1 MQRAAPAPFAGLTAP
16 APPTEGPARSTA
28 LQAAWYRT
36 VTGWRRQRTSYAVL
50 VLLIGLV
57 GGVALGSLAAARRT
71 ASSFSTFLAS
81 TNPSDLMI
89 EPAGGGP
96 GVGQPAHDQQLVDA
110 VRRFPEVT
118 HVESYVAL
126 SASLVKGG
134 KVQPRSLDN
143 NVVLVGS
150 VDGLLFD
157 QDRFAVTSGRMAN
170 PARAEEV
177 VVTQSAASALGLH
190 VGTVIPVAIS
200 PGTGG
205 GPVRRFA
212 LKVVGIGLLN
222 REVVQDQIA
231 KFPTYIVAT
240 PALTRLVAGDGSIF
254 YLGVQLR
261 HGAADVG
268 AVERRWNSTE
278 RYFTDFQVSSQL
290 QAAADQS
297 IRPEALALGV
307 FGAVAGLAALLLGL
321 QLVARQLSRR
331 EHDLA
336 VMRAVGADPATTTL
350 DGLAGILGSVLAG
363 AAVAVGV
370 ALGLSSLFPIGPVR
384 PVYPDRGVNADW
396 TVLGVG
402 FAVLFLV
409 IGAGAV
415 ALAFLA
421 APHRAQRRARSFA
434 RRSSTVELVAR
445 SGLPPSAIA
454 GASFALD
461 ARYGRT
467 AGPYR
472 WALVAAIVAMV
483 VVTTTLT
490 FGASLHALVSQP
502 ALYGWNWDYA
512 VQSSDGYGPV
522 PNQAVASVRHDPA
535 VVSTSG
541 VWFATMQL
549 DGVEVP
555 TLLSNPGAP
564 VGPPI
569 VSGRGLASSH
579 EVVLGAATLAQL
591 HKRIGDTVDLQYVP
605 GYPRHPIRLTVVGV
619 ATMPAIGIAEGLHT
633 SMGIGAAVPA
643 DAGTVTEQLGPQGYG
658 AGCNGPNMVFVRV
671 RGGLSAAQGRA
682 AAQRLSDAA
691 NRILAVQ
698 PQDSNCS
705 GNVASTIGVQRPAQ
719 IVNYR
724 SMGTTPLLLAGA
736 LALAAVVALALAL
749 ASSVR
754 RCRRDLAQL
763 KVLGFVQRQLS
774 AAVAWHASIAVG
786 IGIVVGVPL
795 GIVIGRWLWI
805 LFAEQIGAVPAPTV
819 PVLSVLV
826 AAIVALVLGIAAAV
840 LPGRRAARTA
850 TAIVLHEE

>member
-1 MQRAAPAPFAGLTAP
+1 MEDAATPSAEGVTGSRA
-16 APPTEGPARSTA
+16 PTPGATSSTA
-28 LQAAWYRT
+28 FHAAWYRT
-36 VTGWRRQRTSYAVL
+36 VTGWRRQRASYLVL
-50 VLLIGLV
+50 VLLVGLV

-71 ASSFSTFLAS
+71 ASSFSTFLAAS
-81 TNPSDLMI
+81 NPSDLMI

-96 GVGQPAHDQQLVDA
+96 GVGQPTHLQHLIDA
-110 VRRFPEVT
+110 VRRYPEVKR
-118 HVESYVAL
+118 VEGYEAL

-134 KVQPRSLDN
+134 RVENRSLN
-143 NVVLVGS
+143 SNVVLVGS
-150 VDGLLFD
+150 VDGLLFN
-157 QDRFAVTSGRMAN
+157 QDRFAVTSGRMAD
-170 PARAEEV
+170 PARADEV
-177 VVTQSAASALGLH
+177 MVTQSAATALGLH
-190 VGTVIPVAIS
+190 LGQVVPVVISS
-200 PGTGG
+200 PSGA
-205 GPVRRFA
+205 GPVRRIG

-231 KFPTYIVAT
+231 KFPTYMVAT
-240 PALTRLVAGDGSIF
+240 PALTRSVAGDSSIL

-261 HGAADVG
+261 HGTADVA
-268 AVERRWNSTE
+268 AVERRWNSSE

-307 FGAVAGLAALLLGL
+307 FGAIAGLAGLLLGIEL
-321 QLVARQLSRR
+321 IARRLGAR

-363 AAVAVGV
+363 AVLAVGV
-370 ALGLSSLFPIGPVR
+370 ALALSSLFPIGPVR

-402 FAVLFLV
+402 FAVMVLV
-409 IGAGAV
+409 LGAGAV
-415 ALAFLA
+415 VLAYLGT
-421 APHRAQRRARSFA
+421 PHRLQRRSRSFV
-434 RRSSTVELVAR
+434 RRSSTVGLTAR
-445 SGLPPSAIA
+445 TGLPPSAVA
-454 GASFALD
+454 GASFAVD
-461 ARYGRT
+461 ARSGRT

-472 WALVAAIVAMV
+472 WALLAAVIAMV

-490 FGASLHALVSQP
+490 FGASLSALVSHP

-522 PNQAVASVRHDPA
+522 PNQAVATLRHDPEVA
-535 VVSTSG
+535 SYSG

-555 TLLSNPGAP
+555 TLLSDPGSSVTPP
-564 VGPPI
+564 V
-569 VSGRGLASSH
+569 VSGHGLAAPH
-579 EVVLGAATLAQL
+579 QVVLGAATLAQL
-591 HKRIGDTVDLQYVP
+591 HKSLGDTVELQYVP
-605 GYPRHPIRLTVVGV
+605 GYPRRPIPLTIVGV

-633 SMGIGAAVPA
+633 SMGVGAAVPA
-643 DAGTVTEQLGPQGYG
+643 DAGPVTEALGPQGYG

-671 RGGLSAAQGRA
+671 RGGLAAPQGRA
-682 AAQRLSDAA
+682 AAQRLSEAA

-698 PQDSNCS
+698 PQNSNCG
-705 GNVASTIGVQRPAQ
+705 GNVASVLGVQRPAQ

-724 SMGTTPLLLAGA
+724 SIGTTPVLLAAG
-736 LALAAVVALALAL
+736 LALAAVVALGLAL
-749 ASSVR
+749 AASVR

-774 AAVAWHASIAVG
+774 AAVAWHASIAVA

-795 GIVIGRWLWI
+795 GIVLGRWLWT

-819 PVLSVLV
+819 PVLTVVLAAVV
-826 AAIVALVLGIAAAV
+826 AVVLANAAAV

-850 TAIVLHEE
+850 TALVLHEE

>member
-1 MQRAAPAPFAGLTAP
+1 MQRAATAP
-16 APPTEGPARSTA
+16 SAGVIASGAPPDASSRSTA
-28 LQAAWYRT
+28 LHAAWYRT
-36 VTGWRRQRTSYAVL
+36 VSGWRRQRTSYVVL
-50 VLLIGLV
+50 ALLIGLV
-57 GGVALGSLAAARRT
+57 GGIALGSLAAARRT
-71 ASSFSTFLAS
+71 ASSFSTFLAW

-96 GVGQPAHDQQLVDA
+96 GVGQPTHVQQLIDA
-110 VRRFPEVT
+110 VRRYPEVT

-134 KVQPRSLDN
+134 KVEARSLDN

-150 VDGLLFD
+150 VDGLLFN
-157 QDRFAVTSGRMAN
+157 QDRFAVTSGRMAD
-170 PARAEEV
+170 PARADEV
-177 VVTQSAASALGLH
+177 VVTQSAAAAMGLH

-200 PGTGG
+200 PPNGP
-205 GPVRRFA
+205 GPVRRIG
-212 LKVVGIGLLN
+212 LEVVGVGLLN

-240 PALTRLVAGDGSIF
+240 PALTRSVAGDSSIV
-254 YLGVQLR
+254 YLGVQIR

-278 RYFTDFQVSSQL
+278 RYFTDFQVSSQIE
-290 QAAADQS
+290 AAAAQS

-350 DGLAGILGSVLAG
+350 DGLAGILGSILVGAVL
-363 AAVAVGV
+363 AVGV
-370 ALGLSSLFPIGPVR
+370 ALALSILFPIGPVR
-384 PVYPDRGVNADW
+384 AVYPDRGVNADW

-402 FAVLFLV
+402 VLVLVLV

-415 ALAFLA
+415 ALAFIG
-421 APHRAQRRARSFA
+421 APHRAQRRSRSFA
-434 RRSSTVELVAR
+434 RRSSTVQLVAR
-445 SGLPPSAIA
+445 SGLPPSAVA

-467 AGPYR
+467 AAAYR
-472 WALVAAIVAMV
+472 WALVAAVIAMV

-490 FGASLHALVSQP
+490 FGASLQTLVSHP

-522 PNQAVASVRHDPA
+522 PNKAVATLRHDPD
-535 VVSTSG
+535 VTSFSG

-564 VGPPI
+564 VAPPI
-569 VSGRGLASSH
+569 AAGHGLEASRQ
-579 EVVLGAATLAQL
+579 VVLGAATLAQL
-591 HKRIGDTVDLQYVP
+591 DKRIGDTVDLQYVP
-605 GYPRHPIRLTVVGV
+605 GYPRHPIRLTIVGV

-633 SMGIGAAVPA
+633 SMGIGASVPA
-643 DAGTVTEQLGPQGYG
+643 DAGEVTEQLGPQGF
-658 AGCNGPNMVFVRV
+658 APSCNGPDMVFLRV
-671 RGGLSAAQGRA
+671 RSGLNAAQGQA
-682 AAQRLSDAA
+682 AAQRLSLAA

-698 PQDSNCS
+698 PQSSVCG
-705 GNVASTIGVQRPAQ
+705 GNVASTIGVQHPAQ
-719 IVNYR
+719 IVDYR
-724 SMGTTPLLLAGA
+724 SMGTTPLLLAGG

-786 IGIVVGVPL
+786 IGIGIGIPL
-795 GIVIGRWLWI
+795 GIVLGRWLWI

-826 AAIVALVLGIAAAV
+826 AAVIALVLGIAAAV

-850 TAIVLHEE
+850 TALVLREE